1 MSDLFGKITSE
12 QNFFEKV
19 ANKIPGFGGYLEKE
33 NRRAADKLLR
43 LEVARRY
50 EEQWARVSQIQADL
64 VSAGR
69 IDLID
74 DLERAALKLRTFID
88 QMKTAS
94 YGYSGFFD
102 AVKVKEDDLAKLYE
116 YDNTLLEN
124 VGKVASA
131 IDNVQASLDNDD
143 LPNAIRNLTTVGA
156 ECNFAFD
163 HRQEVLT
170 RG

>member
-12 QNFFEKV
+12 QNLVEKI
-19 ANKIPGFGGYLEKE
+19 ANQIPGFSGYREQE
-33 NRRAADKLLR
+33 NRRAADRLLR
-43 LEVARRY
+43 QEVARRY

-94 YGYSGFFD
+94 YGYAGFFD

-124 VGKVASA
+124 VGRVASA
-131 IDNVQASLDNDD
+131 VDNVQASLDNDD
-143 LPNAIRNLTTVGA
+143 LPNAIRHLTSVAA
-156 ECNFAFD
+156 ECNTAFD

>member
-12 QNFFEKV
+12 QNLVEKL
-19 ANKIPGFGGYLEKE
+19 ASKIPGFGGYQEKQ
-33 NRRAADKLLR
+33 NRRAADRLLR
-43 LEVARRY
+43 QEVARRY
-50 EEQWARVSQIQADL
+50 DEQWARVSQIQADL
-64 VSAGR
+64 VAAGR

-124 VGKVASA
+124 VGRVASA
-131 IDNVQASLDNDD
+131 VDNVQASLDTDD
-143 LPNAIRNLTTVGA
+143 LPTAIRHLTTVAA
-156 ECNFAFD
+156 ECNIAFD

>member
-12 QNFFEKV
+12 QNLVEKI
-19 ANKIPGFGGYLEKE
+19 ANKIPGFSGYLEKE

-43 LEVARRY
+43 QEVARRY
-50 EEQWARVSQIQADL
+50 DEQWARVSQIQADL
-64 VSAGR
+64 VSAGK

-94 YGYSGFFD
+94 YGYAGFFD

-124 VGKVASA
+124 VGQVASA
-131 IDNVQASLDNDD
+131 VDNVQASLDSDG
-143 LPNAIRNLTTVGA
+143 LPAAIRHLIAVA
-156 ECNFAFD
+156 ADCNTAFD

>member
-12 QNFFEKV
+12 QNFVEKI
-19 ANKIPGFGGYLEKE
+19 ASKIPGFSGYLEKE

-43 LEVARRY
+43 QEVARRY
-50 EEQWARVSQIQADL
+50 DEQWARVSQIQADL

-69 IDLID
+69 IEQID
-74 DLERAALKLRTFID
+74 DLERAALKLRIFID

-116 YDNTLLEN
+116 YDNTLLDN
-124 VGKVASA
+124 AGQVASA
-131 IDNVQASLDNDD
+131 VDNVQKSLDTDD
-143 LPNAIRNLTTVGA
+143 LPNAIRHLTAVAA
-156 ECNFAFD
+156 ECNTAFD
-163 HRQEVLT
+163 RRQEVIT